1 MVLLVLEAHRA
12 LHFSYGVDETA
23 QRIAGQRVEIAARVH
38 IFELPCLGKTAFR
51 VDARKQKAFNLIRCV
66 QRVPVLVELLLR
78 QRLQQAARVARIGA
92 AVLIDHVPVHQDF
105 AGAENIRGPVV
116 KRAPVN
122 PQPQI
127 ALLLR
132 CKSANRRAV
141 EGQVL
146 VGLQKK
152 LLVVIEHVQAAFQIG
167 EQHRDRLHALVIR
180 EKLQPL
186 LLNLV
191 GGHALFALILCL

>member
-1 MVLLVLEAHRA
+1 M
-12 LHFSYGVDETA
+12 
-23 QRIAGQRVEIAARVH
+23 EISTCVH
-38 IFELPCLGKTAFR
+38 VFELPRLRETPFS
-51 VDARKQKAFNLIRCV
+51 VDSSKKKAFDLVGGV

-92 AVLIDHVPVHQDF
+92 AVLVDHISIHQDF
-105 AGAENIRGPVV
+105 SCAENISGPVV
-116 KRAPVN
+116 KGAPVDA
-122 PQPQI
+122 QPQI

-132 CKSANRRAV
+132 REATNRRAV
-141 EGQVL
+141 EGQVV

-152 LLVVIEHVQAAFQIG
+152 LLVVIQHVQAAFQIG
-167 EQHRDRLHALVIR
+167 EQHRDRLHTFVIG

-191 GGHALFALILCL
+191 GGHALLALILRL